1 MIFYFFIYSNDY
13 LDINNLLLSTYLIN
27 ISHLSISLSI
37 YAEYTTHKMNVNK
50 MDISFPTQLYIDG
63 EFRNSSNGKTITS
76 INPHDQSV
84 ICKVRFWFDYVPN
97 KFRISYQMGL
107 EENQHIALKN
117 ELIV

>member
-1 MIFYFFIYSNDY
+1 MFYNLYTLLIFYFFLSILTFNVY

-27 ISHLSISLSI
+27 IYHLSTSI

-84 ICKVRFWFDYVPN
+84 ICKVRVWFYCVPN
-97 KFRISYQMGL
+97 IFRISYQMGK
-107 EENQHIALKN
+107 E
-117 ELIV
+117 